1 MHYNIM
7 HGSFGSPEEN
17 WFRWLEKELIN
28 AGHSVTLD
36 QYPVEA
42 WDSFT
47 EKGRDRANNEPSLQT
62 LSTWEDAFVEKTLP
76 KIKAEP
82 TVIIG
87 HSLAPL
93 FMLHMITKYN
103 LKLKGMIAVS
113 PFFTIPE
120 DPKLWQFWAINKTFY
135 YEAFDVDKIKNLID
149 DLHVV
154 YGDDDPYVPQS
165 ELSRFAKTLNAKTHI
180 VPGGGHCGSIFKEF
194 PLIQELSLSIVN

>member
-1 MHYNIM
+1 MHYVIM

-36 QYPVEA
+36 QYPAED

-47 EKGRDRANNEPSLQT
+47 EKGRNRANNEPSLQS
-62 LSTWEDAFVEKTLP
+62 LSTWEDAFVEKTLS
-76 KIKAEP
+76 KIKADP
-82 TVIIG
+82 TVVIG

-93 FMLHMITKYN
+93 FLLHMITKYG

-120 DPKLWQFWAINKTFY
+120 DPKLWQFWAVNKTFY
-135 YEAFDVDKIKNLID
+135 KTDFDANKLRSLIPET
-149 DLHVV
+149 HVV
-154 YGDDDPYVPQS
+154 YGDNDPYVPQQ
-165 ELSRFAKTLNAKTHI
+165 EILKFAEALAAKTHV

-194 PLIQELSLSIVN
+194 PLIFDLSLGLN

>member
-1 MHYNIM
+1 M

-36 QYPVEA
+36 QYPAED

-47 EKGRDRANNEPSLQT
+47 EKGRNRANNEPSLQS
-62 LSTWEDAFVEKTLP
+62 LSTWEDAFVEKTLL
-76 KIKAEP
+76 KIKADP
-82 TVIIG
+82 TVVIG

-93 FMLHMITKYN
+93 FMLHMITKYE

-120 DPKLWQFWAINKTFY
+120 DPKLWQFWAVNKTFY
-135 YEAFDVDKIKNLID
+135 KTDFDANKLRSLIPET
-149 DLHVV
+149 HVV
-154 YGDDDPYVPQS
+154 YGDNDPYVPQQ
-165 ELSRFAKTLNAKTHI
+165 EILKFAEALAAKTHV

-194 PLIQELSLSIVN
+194 PLILELLKKYEEL